1 MKVLVTGATGY
12 VGGRLV
18 PRLLEAGHSVRVLVR
33 DPARVQ
39 GRPWSNQVEIAVG
52 DLLRRESLEPAM
64 EGIEA
69 AYYLVHSMLAG
80 TDFERRDREA
90 AQNYVSAAPH
100 VGKTIYLGGLVPP
113 SRMISRHLQS
123 RAEVGKILLSSLP
136 ATEFRA
142 GPIIGSGSTS
152 FEMLRYLTER
162 LPVMITPKWVL
173 NEVQPIAIRDVL
185 AYLLAALSVPA
196 SGSVEIGADRL
207 TFKRMME
214 IFAEERGLHRR
225 IIPVPLLA
233 PRLAARW
240 VGWVTPIP
248 NTMAIPIIEGITHS
262 VLAETDQAERL
273 FPAIRPIS
281 FRTAVRAALESAR
294 QFLTETHWSDAL
306 HIQGKWAKLKEEE
319 GMIRE
324 IRTIHVD
331 APPET
336 VFHEFLSLGG
346 DRGWLRWKWAW
357 KIRGAIDRMLGGPG
371 LRRGRRNP
379 VDAYPGESIDFWRV
393 EAVEAPHLLRL
404 HAEMKVPGSAWI
416 EWETRSENSG
426 SRLVQT
432 AFFSPKGLGGF
443 LYWYALYPI
452 HALIF
457 GSLVRAIAREAT
469 RAAVTRSAQCE
480 K

>member
-1 MKVLVTGATGY
+1 M
-12 VGGRLV
+12 
-18 PRLLEAGHSVRVLVR
+18 
-33 DPARVQ
+33 
-39 GRPWSNQVEIAVG
+39 AVG
-52 DLLRRESLEPAM
+52 DLLKPESLEPAM

-80 TDFERRDREA
+80 VDFEIRDREA
-90 AQNYVSAAPH
+90 AKNYVSVARH
-100 VGKTIYLGGLVPP
+100 VGKTVYLGGLVPR
-113 SRMISRHLQS
+113 SRVASRHLQS
-123 RAEVGKILLSSLP
+123 RAEVGRILLGSLP

-142 GPIIGSGSTS
+142 GPIIGSGSAS

-162 LPVMITPKWVL
+162 LPIMITPKWVL

-185 AYLLAALSVPA
+185 AYLVAALSVPPA
-196 SGSVEIGADRL
+196 GSVDIGADRL
-207 TFKRMME
+207 TFKRMVE
-214 IFAEERGLHRR
+214 IFAEERGLRRR

-240 VGWVTPIP
+240 VGWMTPIP
-248 NTMAIPIIEGITHS
+248 NSMAVPIIEGITHS
-262 VLAETDQAERL
+262 VLAETGKAETL
-273 FPAIRPIS
+273 FPAIQPIS
-281 FRTAVRAALESAR
+281 FRSAVRAALER
-294 QFLTETHWSDAL
+294 EQQLLTETHWSDAL
-306 HIQGKWAKLKEEE
+306 HVQGKWAKFKEEE

-324 IRTIHVD
+324 VRTLHVN
-331 APPET
+331 APPEV

-357 KIRGAIDRMLGGPG
+357 KIRGAIDRILGGPG

-379 VDAYPGESIDFWRV
+379 YEAYPGESIDFWRV

-416 EWETRSENSG
+416 EWETRPEKSG

-452 HALIF
+452 HSVIF
-457 GSLVRAIAREAT
+457 GSLVRAIAEEAE
-469 RAAVTRSAQCE
+469 AACS
-480 K
+480 